1 MAALNQLKNGQFL
14 SRKVIPADVRDAYA
28 RLYGVGREAQ
38 LRQAADTPRHEARRR
53 HLEWMAEIETR
64 IETIRAQKKGI
75 GRPLSRL
82 DAIALAGR
90 WYTWFVKQHEADPG
104 PEKRWRDLSDHFVWD
119 VIYPHAPDTYLR
131 DPKADGRWDW
141 AKEPEVREVIRPQVA
156 EEARVARF
164 LASEGIALNNE
175 AYARFV
181 DAVSDNLHGAIALLQ
196 RRAAG
201 DYTPDPTPESFPPF
215 TQGAVARASGAGC
228 WELFEGYVKAM
239 RPAEGTVNRW
249 RAVFLQMQR
258 DFSDTGANG
267 ITEDAARSWITGLIS
282 ERRAAQTV
290 REVWL
295 AASRTVFGWA
305 KRHKHIQQN
314 PFAEVRVDVP
324 RRARNREGKTFKDE
338 EILIILKAASAYDQP
353 RTARER
359 ARRWVMWLCAYSSA
373 LMLSSATAE
382 AWSPRIASAP
392 LSFRETL
399 PG

>member
-28 RLYGVGREAQ
+28 RLYGVRREAQ
-38 LRQAADTPRHEARRR
+38 LRQAADTPRHEARTR

-141 AKEPEVREVIRPQVA
+141 AKEPDVREAIRPQVA

-181 DAVSDNLHGAIALLQ
+181 DAVSDNLHAAIALLQ

-201 DYTPDPTPESFPPF
+201 DYSPDPTPESFPPF
-215 TQGAVARASGAGC
+215 TQGAVARASGASVAGSC
-228 WELFEGYVKAM
+228 
-239 RPAEGTVNRW
+239 
-249 RAVFLQMQR
+249 
-258 DFSDTGANG
+258 
-267 ITEDAARSWITGLIS
+267 
-282 ERRAAQTV
+282 
-290 REVWL
+290 
-295 AASRTVFGWA
+295 
-305 KRHKHIQQN
+305 
-314 PFAEVRVDVP
+314 
-324 RRARNREGKTFKDE
+324 
-338 EILIILKAASAYDQP
+338 LKA
-353 RTARER
+353 T
-359 ARRWVMWLCAYSSA
+359 
-373 LMLSSATAE
+373 
-382 AWSPRIASAP
+382 
-392 LSFRETL
+392 
-399 PG
+399 